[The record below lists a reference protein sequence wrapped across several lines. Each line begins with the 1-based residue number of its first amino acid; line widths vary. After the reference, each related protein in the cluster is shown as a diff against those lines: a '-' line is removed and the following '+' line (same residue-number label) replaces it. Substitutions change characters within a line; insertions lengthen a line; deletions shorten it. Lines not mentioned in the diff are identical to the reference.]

1 MKTNV
6 QSYRGSKCRNTVVY
20 SFIHLFIEQMNV
32 MGSIPDNGDS
42 VKNEKKK
49 SKTSYYQRATV
60 KIRDNT

>member
-49 SKTSYYQRATV
+49 KAKPLIIKERQSR
-60 KIRDNT
+60 

>member
-49 SKTSYYQRATV
+49 KQNLLLSKSDSQDKR
-60 KIRDNT
+60 